1 MNERNLRAL
10 LPHASATFLALNAEL
25 PDPEPQRQPA
35 PALDTTTEGKKDS
48 ARRITV
54 RIVSHR
60 IRSIDADN
68 LAGGC
73 KWLIDALRAIPLI
86 PDDDPAS
93 IILSVEQVKVAHRTE
108 QKTEIELLY

>member
-1 MNERNLRAL
+1 MNERNLREL

-25 PDPEPQRQPA
+25 PNPEPQREPA
-35 PALDTTTEGKKDS
+35 SALDTTAEGKKDS
-48 ARRITV
+48 TRRITV

-60 IRSIDADN
+60 IRPCDADN
-68 LAGGC
+68 IAGGS
-73 KWLIDALRAIPLI
+73 KWLIDQLRAFKLI

-108 QKTEIELLY
+108 QKTEIELIY